1 MVNYL
6 GLLGSY
12 TVVVPLV
19 FFLCWAAS
27 AEVMLGEVDRTYS
40 RVAER
45 ERLEERR
52 PDSILTR

>member
-1 MVNYL
+1 M
-6 GLLGSY
+6 
-12 TVVVPLV
+12 VVPLM

-27 AEVMLGEVDRTYS
+27 AEVTLEEVDWTYS

-52 PDSILTR
+52 VSPTVF